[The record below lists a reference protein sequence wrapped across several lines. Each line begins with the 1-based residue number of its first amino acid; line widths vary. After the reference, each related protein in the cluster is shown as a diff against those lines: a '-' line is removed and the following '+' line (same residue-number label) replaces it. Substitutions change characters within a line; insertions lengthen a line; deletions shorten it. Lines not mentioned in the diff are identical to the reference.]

1 MGRLNLLR
9 FASEIEFV
17 FIGNSQTGVKYRTL
31 DTTNSQYTLQK
42 QLRKR
47 ANKISGHGLA
57 WDGQYMYFTKN
68 TIYIFMFHNYFS
80 LFTVNRRN

>member
-31 DTTNSQYTLQK
+31 DTTNSQVK
-42 QLRKR
+42 ENNCR
-47 ANKISGHGLA
+47 
-57 WDGQYMYFTKN
+57 TKSVSELN
-68 TIYIFMFHNYFS
+68 PLVATGEI
-80 LFTVNRRN
+80 T